1 MKIGSTKRL
10 YIFKSF
16 SCVCFLAVAVTQS
29 GCALFSKDRGI
40 SSDKPT
46 YSQNEPEGKAHSE
59 DLPVE
64 KEIDLKTVF
73 PDEDIDL
80 NTLFPDMEMK
90 RFLKIMVLL
99 PCPLK

>member
-1 MKIGSTKRL
+1 MKIGSPERL

-46 YSQNEPEGKAHSE
+46 YSQNEPEGKILE
-59 DLPVE
+59 KRE
-64 KEIDLKTVF
+64 KKEIKSLSGHGVVADDNF
-73 PDEDIDL
+73 
-80 NTLFPDMEMK
+80 
-90 RFLKIMVLL
+90 
-99 PCPLK
+99 

>member
-1 MKIGSTKRL
+1 MIFKYKTAYLRKIYFIWIMKIGSPERL

-46 YSQNEPEGKAHSE
+46 YSQNEPEGKILE
-59 DLPVE
+59 KRGK
-64 KEIDLKTVF
+64 KEIKSLSGHGVVADDNF
-73 PDEDIDL
+73 
-80 NTLFPDMEMK
+80 
-90 RFLKIMVLL
+90 
-99 PCPLK
+99 

>member
-1 MKIGSTKRL
+1 MEIGSPERL

-46 YSQNEPEGKAHSE
+46 YSQNETEGKI
-59 DLPVE
+59 LGKQGKK
-64 KEIDLKTVF
+64 KERKSLSGHGVVADDNF
-73 PDEDIDL
+73 
-80 NTLFPDMEMK
+80 
-90 RFLKIMVLL
+90 
-99 PCPLK
+99 

>member
-1 MKIGSTKRL
+1 MKIGSPERL

-46 YSQNEPEGKAHSE
+46 YSQNETEGKI
-59 DLPVE
+59 PE
-64 KEIDLKTVF
+64 KQGEKKERKSLSGYGVVADNNF
-73 PDEDIDL
+73 
-80 NTLFPDMEMK
+80 
-90 RFLKIMVLL
+90 
-99 PCPLK
+99 